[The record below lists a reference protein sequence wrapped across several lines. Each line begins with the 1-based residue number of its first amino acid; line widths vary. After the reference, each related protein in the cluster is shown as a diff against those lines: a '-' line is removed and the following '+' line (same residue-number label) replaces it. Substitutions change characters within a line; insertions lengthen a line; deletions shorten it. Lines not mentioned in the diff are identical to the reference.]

1 MNQTMGE
8 MIAALRKE
16 KGMTQ
21 ASLAQQMNVTDKA
34 VSKWERDLSRP
45 DIASIPKLAET
56 LGVSVESLMQVQQ
69 ERTMEKEN
77 KAGEIVSLALK
88 GVALAMGVG
97 VTVLS
102 LLKAMDT
109 DSAIRM
115 LGIGLACG
123 ALALLQGEKKE

>member
-69 ERTMEKEN
+69 ERTMKKEN

>member
-34 VSKWERDLSRP
+34 VSKWERDLSRL